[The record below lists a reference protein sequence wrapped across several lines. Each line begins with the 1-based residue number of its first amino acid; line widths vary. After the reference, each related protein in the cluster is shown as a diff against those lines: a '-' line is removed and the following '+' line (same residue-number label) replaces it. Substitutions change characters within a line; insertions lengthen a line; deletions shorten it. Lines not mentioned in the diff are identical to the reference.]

1 MTLFG
6 KSKLASALAVIN
18 TDYMPYTKIMIHFMW
33 ATKNRQR
40 IISKELKPLLLSHIK
55 ENSIK
60 KHIYIDCLNCVED
73 HIHVLISLSVDQTI
87 SKVMQLI
94 KGESSF
100 WINQQN
106 ILKAKFE
113 WQDDYIALSVSESA
127 IEKVR
132 AYIAHQEQHHLR
144 KTFEREYE
152 EFLMAHGFAA
162 SNFG

>member
-1 MTLFG
+1 
-6 KSKLASALAVIN
+6 
-18 TDYMPYTKIMIHFMW
+18 MIHFIW

-40 IISKELKPLLLSHIK
+40 IISKQLKPLLLSHIK

-60 KHIYIDCLNCVED
+60 KQIFIDSLNCVED
-73 HIHVLISLSVDQTI
+73 HIHVLLSLSVDQTV

-106 ILKAKFE
+106 ILKDKFE
-113 WQDDYIALSVSESA
+113 WQDEYIGLSVSESA

-132 AYIAHQEQHHLR
+132 VYIANQEQHHLR
-144 KTFEREYE
+144 KTFEQEYQ
-152 EFLMAHGFAA
+152 
-162 SNFG
+162 